1 MKDAIRKAALSER
14 NRMSPAERGAKSDL
28 IAERFLGLE
37 EFRSARTVMAYA
49 SFGSE
54 VETRRIIEAC
64 FSTGKKL
71 ALPVVEKGGLLS
83 VWRVQKSTEL
93 LQSSFGI
100 PEPPREAPN
109 RLSADE
115 VDLVIV
121 PGIAF
126 DKRGRRVG
134 YGGGY
139 YDRFL
144 GSIRPS
150 ATKVALAFEI
160 QLVDEIPVSDRDL
173 PVDVIVTEARTI
185 DCRSAS

>member
-1 MKDAIRKAALSER
+1 MKDAIRKAALSAR
-14 NRMSPAERGAKSDL
+14 NRMSPEERAAKSDL
-28 IAERFLGLE
+28 IANRFLGLE

-64 FSTGKKL
+64 FSAGKSL

-83 VWRVQKSTEL
+83 VWRIRESTEL
-93 LQSSFGI
+93 LPSSYGI

-109 RLSADE
+109 RLAAEE
-115 VDLVIV
+115 VDLVVV
-121 PGIAF
+121 PGVAF
-126 DKRGRRVG
+126 DEQGRRIG

-144 GSIRPS
+144 GSIRPD
-150 ATKVALAFEI
+150 AAKIALAFEI

-185 DCRSAS
+185 DCRGAS